1 MSGVRRSVCHRAQ
14 PVKVKPRERGA
25 SDLDRPALD
34 DAEKRLTTVNQTES
48 NMKIITW
55 EITKIIKVANQ
66 LQRTGQTTAST
77 SERIAAAFVLNNMAL
92 LPESYSDAVE
102 AWQRLDDWQ
111 EHVTQIKQHYTHFI
125 EAR

>member
-1 MSGVRRSVCHRAQ
+1 
-14 PVKVKPRERGA
+14 
-25 SDLDRPALD
+25 
-34 DAEKRLTTVNQTES
+34 
-48 NMKIITW
+48 MKIITW

-77 SERIAAAFVLNNMAL
+77 SEQIAAAFVLNRMEL
-92 LPESYSDAVE
+92 LPEMYPEVSE

-111 EHVTQIKQHYTHFI
+111 EHVTQIKQHYFHLI

>member
-1 MSGVRRSVCHRAQ
+1 
-14 PVKVKPRERGA
+14 
-25 SDLDRPALD
+25 
-34 DAEKRLTTVNQTES
+34 
-48 NMKIITW
+48 MKIITW

-92 LPESYSDAVE
+92 LPESYSDAAE

-111 EHVTQIKQHYTHFI
+111 EHVTQIKQHYIHFI

>member
-1 MSGVRRSVCHRAQ
+1 MSAVRRSVCHRAE
-14 PVKVKPRERGA
+14 PVKVKPRQRGA

-34 DAEKRLTTVNQTES
+34 DAEKRLTTVNQSES